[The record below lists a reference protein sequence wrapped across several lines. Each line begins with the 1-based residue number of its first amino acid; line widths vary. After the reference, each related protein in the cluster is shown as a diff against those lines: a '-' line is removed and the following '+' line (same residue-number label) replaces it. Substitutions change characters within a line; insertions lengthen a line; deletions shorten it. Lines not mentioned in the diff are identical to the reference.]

1 MESVMNS
8 PSFHSM
14 DSVAL
19 PEPVTD
25 VIHGVAITDPYRWL
39 EDQNSP
45 RTRAWIETQCSYTR
59 TYFASVPARA
69 AIRDR
74 VTELLSIPSVAEP
87 WNIGDRY
94 FFLKRYEGGE
104 QPVIVVKN
112 GLFGEETIL
121 IDPAGRRTGASTAV
135 AIAAISE
142 DGRFLAYS
150 VRQGGTDHAALEIL
164 DIERKTVLPDRLPE
178 GFCNGFVFDPNGSGF
193 YYSHRELHDAR
204 PNYRAAFWHR
214 FGTERSEDREV
225 FVAGEEPNLFLGIIH
240 SRETKVLAYTVFSAG
255 KRPHMSIYLH
265 LMETGASPRL
275 LLHNIEGCFVPF
287 FMRGHLLG
295 FTDLAAPNF
304 RIVRIDVSD
313 ADPGHWHVIVPESDR
328 RIRQFAVAGDQ
339 IFVTRVDRF
348 STRTETFGLDGQR
361 KKGISFPAHGTV
373 NLLNGKNL
381 TDKLF
386 FSHTSICKLP
396 TFYCDDTHKEEM
408 LVWEEANAPL
418 DPSVIAVEEVAYNS
432 KDGTSVPLFLAARK
446 DLLCSGALPTFLTG
460 YGGFA

>member
-135 AIAAISE
+135 AIAAMS
-142 DGRFLAYS
+142 D
-150 VRQGGTDHAALEIL
+150 D
-164 DIERKTVLPDRLPE
+164 DR
-178 GFCNGFVFDPNGSGF
+178 
-193 YYSHRELHDAR
+193 
-204 PNYRAAFWHR
+204 
-214 FGTERSEDREV
+214 
-225 FVAGEEPNLFLGIIH
+225 
-240 SRETKVLAYTVFSAG
+240 VLAYTVFFAG
-255 KRPHMSIYLH
+255 KPLSMSIYLH
-265 LMETGASPRL
+265 LMETGAWLRL
-275 LLHNIEGCFVPF
+275 LLHNIEGCFVPV

-396 TFYCDDTHKEEM
+396 TFYCYDTHKEEM